1 MNPELIADYACRVGE
16 SPIWHD
22 GECCVYWLDVP
33 RGRIYRYDA
42 ASGAHGLVYENPDEI
57 TGGYAIQADGALAL
71 MLPRG
76 AIKALRD
83 GALTTLVAEIPEER
97 DTRLKDCIAD
107 PRGRIYAGTVSTKEK
122 PGRLYRID
130 PGADA
135 PSTHLLLTGV
145 RGSNGLGLTPD
156 RSGLYYTDSAVGVI
170 YHFDYDEETGALS
183 NQREWVTIPAE
194 EGVPD
199 GMTVDAEGNV
209 WSARW
214 DGGCVV
220 CYSPEGRERERIAFP
235 AKKVSCC
242 IFGGVDY
249 ADLYV
254 TTAGGQNK
262 AEEGDGAGA
271 LFRVRP
277 GVRGLSEYRSRIGLD

>member
-22 GECCVYWLDVP
+22 GEQCVYWLDVP
-33 RGRIYRYDA
+33 RGRIYRYDP
-42 ASGAHGLVYENPDEI
+42 ASGEHGLAYENPDEI
-57 TGGYAIQADGALAL
+57 TGGYTIQADGALAL

-130 PGADA
+130 SDGSP
-135 PSTHLLLTGV
+135 HLLLTGI

-170 YHFDYDEETGALS
+170 YRFGYDEETGELS
-183 NQREWVTIPAE
+183 NQQEWLKIPAE

-242 IFGGVDY
+242 IFGGADY
-249 ADLYV
+249 GDLYV

-262 AEEGDGAGA
+262 AEEGEGAGA

-277 GVRGLSEYRSRIGLD
+277 GARGLPEYRSRIGLG